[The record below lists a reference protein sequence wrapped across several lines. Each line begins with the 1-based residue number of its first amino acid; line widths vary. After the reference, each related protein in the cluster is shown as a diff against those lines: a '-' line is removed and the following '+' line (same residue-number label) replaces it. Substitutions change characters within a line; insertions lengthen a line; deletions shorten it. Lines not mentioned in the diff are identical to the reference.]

1 MKKVHSFRLQYMGS
15 VVKLAPSLPTVLSAA
30 GVFFCDKTTTSSFM
44 IRQNHVGTMN
54 TQTQVT

>member
-1 MKKVHSFRLQYMGS
+1 MKKVHSFRLQYMRS
-15 VVKLAPSLPTVLSAA
+15 VVKPAPSLPTVLSAA

-54 TQTQVT
+54 TQTQAT